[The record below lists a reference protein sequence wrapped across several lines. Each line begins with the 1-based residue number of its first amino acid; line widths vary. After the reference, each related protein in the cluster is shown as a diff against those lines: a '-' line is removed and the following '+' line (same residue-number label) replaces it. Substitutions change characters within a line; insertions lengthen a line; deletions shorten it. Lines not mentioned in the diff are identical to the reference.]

1 MEVRMKRIGLAMWSA
16 IINLIQFIVRRI
28 RYKGRI
34 EDKLDAVLS
43 RQNDSERR
51 LLRLEIMEA
60 MRRDD
65 RAVVHQLY
73 DEYKAMGGDSWMD
86 DLFLLW
92 KSKQK
97 ENRCQ

>member
-1 MEVRMKRIGLAMWSA
+1 MKKIGKAMWSA
-16 IINLIQFIVRRI
+16 IINLIQIIVKRI
-28 RYKGRI
+28 QYKGRI
-34 EDKLDAVLS
+34 EDKLDSVLS

>member
-1 MEVRMKRIGLAMWSA
+1 MWRA
-16 IINLIQFIVRRI
+16 VFALIEWATRKIQ
-28 RYKGRI
+28 YKGRI
-34 EDKLDAVLS
+34 EDKLDSVLS

-73 DEYKAMGGDSWMD
+73 DEYKSMKGNSYMNELYKDYC
-86 DLFLLW
+86 
-92 KSKQK
+92 KKPKQRSKK
-97 ENRCQ
+97 

>member
-1 MEVRMKRIGLAMWSA
+1 MGLAMWSG
-16 IINLIQFIVRRI
+16 IINLIQIIIKRI
-28 RYKGRI
+28 QYKGRI
-34 EDKLDAVLS
+34 EDKLDTVLS

-51 LLRLEIMEA
+51 LLRLEILDA

>member
-1 MEVRMKRIGLAMWSA
+1 MKRIGKAMWSA
-16 IINLIQFIVRRI
+16 IINLLQIVIKRIQ
-28 RYKGRI
+28 YKGRI
-34 EDKLDAVLS
+34 EDKLDVVLS

>member
-1 MEVRMKRIGLAMWSA
+1 MWRA
-16 IINLIQFIVRRI
+16 VFALIEWATKKIQ
-28 RYKGRI
+28 YKGRI

-73 DEYKAMGGDSWMD
+73 DEYKSMKGNSYMNELYKDYC
-86 DLFLLW
+86 
-92 KSKQK
+92 KKPKKRSKK
-97 ENRCQ
+97 

>member
-1 MEVRMKRIGLAMWSA
+1 MKKIGRAMWSG
-16 IINLIQFIVRRI
+16 IISLIQIIVKRI
-28 RYKGRI
+28 QYKGRI

>member
-1 MEVRMKRIGLAMWSA
+1 MKRIGLAMWSA

-28 RYKGRI
+28 QYKGRI

-51 LLRLEIMEA
+51 LLRLEILDA

-73 DEYKAMGGDSWMD
+73 DEYKSMGGDSWMD

-97 ENRCQ
+97 ESRCQ

>member
-1 MEVRMKRIGLAMWSA
+1 MKKIGRAMWSS
-16 IINLIQFIVRRI
+16 IISLIQIIVKRI
-28 RYKGRI
+28 QYKGRI
-34 EDKLDAVLS
+34 EDKLDAVLN

-73 DEYKAMGGDSWMD
+73 DEYKAIGGDSWMD

>member
-1 MEVRMKRIGLAMWSA
+1 MKRIELAMWSA

-28 RYKGRI
+28 QYKGRI

-51 LLRLEIMEA
+51 LLRLEILDA
-60 MRRDD
+60 IRRDD

-73 DEYKAMGGDSWMD
+73 DEYKAMGGNSY
-86 DLFLLW
+86 LLELY
-92 KSKQK
+92 KDYCKKPNKRSKK
-97 ENRCQ
+97 